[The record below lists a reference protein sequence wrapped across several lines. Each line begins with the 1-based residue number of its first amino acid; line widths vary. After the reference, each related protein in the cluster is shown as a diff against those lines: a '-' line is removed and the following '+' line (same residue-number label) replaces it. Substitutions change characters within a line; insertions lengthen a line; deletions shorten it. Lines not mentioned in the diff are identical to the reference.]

1 MSAKD
6 NVNENESIVVN
17 ACCCCNDALYC
28 QSDCFGSSKRACPC
42 RSLRFR
48 RDPGVR
54 DAPTEAVRGHL
65 ARSARGLPE
74 GLERD

>member
-1 MSAKD
+1 MRAQVSVRVRAEAFESA
-6 NVNENESIVVN
+6 
-17 ACCCCNDALYC
+17 
-28 QSDCFGSSKRACPC
+28 R
-42 RSLRFR
+42 
-48 RDPGVR
+48 PGGR